1 MEHIREYL
9 ISVTSAALLCGI
21 LQSLVGH
28 KSSSSGILKLICG
41 IFLAL
46 TVIRPLA
53 DIRLEE
59 FDFLTGEIHAEA
71 DAAVAEG
78 ANYAKQAMVRQIK
91 EQTQAYILDK
101 AAAFD
106 GNISAD
112 VQVEGDPPVIV
123 SCTIQGK
130 LSAYA
135 QTQLSRILEE
145 DLGIPEEDQR
155 WIHQSPN

>member
-21 LQSLVGH
+21 LQTLAGQ
-28 KSSSSGILKLICG
+28 KSSSALLKLICG
-41 IFLAL
+41 IFLSL

-53 DIRLEE
+53 DIRVEK
-59 FDFLTGEIHAEA
+59 FDFLTQQIRTDAES
-71 DAAVAEG
+71 AVAEG
-78 ANYAKQAMVRQIK
+78 ADYAKQAMIRQIK
-91 EQTQAYILDK
+91 EQSEAYILDK

-106 GNISAD
+106 CDITAE
-112 VQVEGDPPVIV
+112 VTAEGDPPVIKA
-123 SCTIQGK
+123 CTIRGD

-135 QTQLSRILEE
+135 QTQLSRILEA

-155 WIHQSPN
+155 WIRESSN